1 MSQNLIFGRL
11 SQNRARALKFIL
23 TETILF
29 LTVILLQ
36 TTLFAR
42 IRLFGAV
49 PDLCFVTLILISY
62 FCGKEVGAITG
73 IAAGFAVDALGSV
86 GISLLP
92 ILYLF
97 CGYLFGHFTRAIYP
111 KRYTSYLV
119 VLAAAI
125 PVKMVITFVYIC
137 INYHTIHLLEI
148 MGRVLLP
155 EAAVTVLIGAALYF
169 PVRKICVFMNR

>member
-1 MSQNLIFGRL
+1 MSQRFIFGRL

-23 TETILF
+23 TETIMF
-29 LTVILLQ
+29 LAVILLQ
-36 TTLFAR
+36 TTLLAR

-62 FCGKEVGAITG
+62 FCGKDVGAITG
-73 IAAGFAVDALGSV
+73 IAAGFALDALGSV
-86 GISLLP
+86 GLSLLP
-92 ILYLF
+92 VLYLF
-97 CGYLFGHFTRAIYP
+97 CGYLFGYFTRAIYP
-111 KRYTSYLV
+111 KRYLSYLI

-125 PVKMVITFVYIC
+125 PVKMAITFVYIC
-137 INYHTIHLLEI
+137 INYNTIHLLEI

-155 EAAVTVLIGAALYF
+155 EAAATALFATVLYF

>member
-1 MSQNLIFGRL
+1 MSHKLIFGRL
-11 SQNRARALKFIL
+11 SQNRARAVKFVL

-29 LTVILLQ
+29 LAVIVLQ

-92 ILYLF
+92 VLYLF
-97 CGYLFGHFTRAIYP
+97 CGYLFGYFTRAIYP
-111 KRYTSYLV
+111 KRYISYLV

-125 PVKMVITFVYIC
+125 PVRMVITFIYIC
-137 INYHTIHLLEI
+137 INYNTIHLLEI
-148 MGRVLLP
+148 IGRVLLP
-155 EAAVTVLIGAALYF
+155 EAATTALFGVVLYF
-169 PVRKICVFMNR
+169 PLRKICLFMNR

>member
-1 MSQNLIFGRL
+1 MSQRFIFGRL

-29 LTVILLQ
+29 LAVILLQ
-36 TTLFAR
+36 TTLLAR

-62 FCGKEVGAITG
+62 FCGKEVGGITG
-73 IAAGFAVDALGSV
+73 ITAGFALDALGSV
-86 GISLLP
+86 GLSLLP
-92 ILYLF
+92 VLYLF
-97 CGYLFGHFTRAIYP
+97 CGYLFGYFTRAIYP
-111 KRYTSYLV
+111 KRYLSYLI

-125 PVKMVITFVYIC
+125 PVKLAITFVYIC
-137 INYHTIHLLEI
+137 INYNTIHLLEI

-155 EAAVTVLIGAALYF
+155 EAAATALFATVLYF

>member
-1 MSQNLIFGRL
+1 MAQRLIFGRL
-11 SQNRARALKFIL
+11 SQNRARALKFVL

-29 LTVILLQ
+29 LAVILLQ

-49 PDLCFVTLILISY
+49 PDLCFITLILISY

-92 ILYLF
+92 VLYLF
-97 CGYLFGHFTRAIYP
+97 CGYLFGYFTRAIYP
-111 KRYTSYLV
+111 KRYLSYLI

-137 INYHTIHLLEI
+137 INYQTIHLLEI
-148 MGRVLLP
+148 MGHILLP
-155 EAAVTVLIGAALYF
+155 EAAATALFATVLYF
-169 PVRKICVFMNR
+169 PVRRICVFMNR

>member
-1 MSQNLIFGRL
+1 MSRNLILGRL

-49 PDLCFVTLILISY
+49 PDICFVTLILISY

-73 IAAGFAVDALGSV
+73 IVAGFAVDALGSV

-92 ILYLF
+92 IFYMF

-111 KRYTSYLV
+111 KRYVSYLV

-125 PVKMVITFVYIC
+125 PVRMVITFVCIC
-137 INYHTIHLLEI
+137 INYNTLHLLEI
-148 MGRVLLP
+148 LGRVLLP
-155 EAAVTVLIGAALYF
+155 EATATAILAAGLYF
-169 PVRKICVFMNR
+169 PVRKICMFMNR

>member
-1 MSQNLIFGRL
+1 MSQKFVFGRL
-11 SQNRARALKFIL
+11 SQNRARAVKFVL

-29 LTVILLQ
+29 LAVILLQ

-49 PDLCFVTLILISY
+49 PDLCFVTLILVSY

-73 IAAGFAVDALGSV
+73 IVTGFAVDALGSL

-92 ILYLF
+92 IFYLF
-97 CGYLFGHFTRAIYP
+97 CGYLFGYFTRAIYP
-111 KRYTSYLV
+111 KRYSSYLV

-125 PVKMVITFVYIC
+125 PVRMVITFVCIC
-137 INYHTIHLLEI
+137 INYQTIHLIEI
-148 MGRVLLP
+148 LGGILLP
-155 EAAVTVLIGAALYF
+155 EAAATVIFATVLYF
-169 PVRKICVFMNR
+169 PVRKICIFMNR

>member
-1 MSQNLIFGRL
+1 MSQKFVFGRL
-11 SQNRARALKFIL
+11 SQNRARAVKFVL

-29 LTVILLQ
+29 LAVILLQ

-49 PDLCFVTLILISY
+49 PDICFVTLVLVSY

-73 IAAGFAVDALGSV
+73 IAVGFAVDALGSV

-92 ILYLF
+92 IFYLF
-97 CGYLFGHFTRAIYP
+97 CGYLFGYFTRAIYP
-111 KRYTSYLV
+111 KRYVSYLV

-125 PVKMVITFVYIC
+125 PVRMVITFVYIC
-137 INYHTIHLLEI
+137 INYNTIHLLEL
-148 MGRVLLP
+148 MGRILLP
-155 EAAVTVLIGAALYF
+155 EAAVTAIFATVLYF
-169 PVRKICVFMNR
+169 PVRRICMFMNR

>member
-1 MSQNLIFGRL
+1 MAQRLIFGRL
-11 SQNRARALKFIL
+11 SQNRARALKFVL

-29 LTVILLQ
+29 LAVILLQ

-49 PDLCFVTLILISY
+49 PDLCFITLILISY

-92 ILYLF
+92 VLYLF
-97 CGYLFGHFTRAIYP
+97 CGYLFGYFTRAIYP
-111 KRYTSYLV
+111 KRYLSYLI

-137 INYHTIHLLEI
+137 INYQTIHLLEI
-148 MGRVLLP
+148 MGRILLP
-155 EAAVTVLIGAALYF
+155 EAAATALFATVLYF
-169 PVRKICVFMNR
+169 PVRRICVFMNR